1 MKKIITFLLI
11 TAVMTTG
18 SLYAHGGYHGGGSY
32 HRGGSYYHGGWGWGL
47 AAPLFIG
54 GALGYAASRPTVVY
68 ESAPNVIYTQPQ
80 STMVIQQSSPQ
91 MIQQTTVVPNNGGGV
106 YEERWVYFDDCK
118 CQRKVLVNMQQ

>member
-1 MKKIITFLLI
+1 MKKILSVLLI
-11 TAVMTTG
+11 TALVTTG
-18 SLYAHGGYHGGGSY
+18 TLVARGGYYGGGGYHGGG
-32 HRGGSYYHGGWGWGL
+32 HYHGGWGWGGW

-68 ESAPNVIYTQPQ
+68 ESAPNIIYTQPQ
-80 STMVIQQSSPQ
+80 STMVIQQTPQ
-91 MIQQTTVVPNNGGGV
+91 VIQQNTVIPTNENGV

>member
-1 MKKIITFLLI
+1 MKKIVSVLLI
-11 TAVMTTG
+11 TAVVTTG
-18 SLYAHGGYHGGGSY
+18 TLFARGGYYGGGGYHGGG
-32 HRGGSYYHGGWGWGL
+32 HYHGGWGWGL

>member
-1 MKKIITFLLI
+1 MKKIVSFILI
-11 TAVMTTG
+11 ATLMTTG
-18 SLYAHGGYHGGGSY
+18 TLFAWGGYYGGGYYHGGG
-32 HRGGSYYHGGWGWGL
+32 HYHGGWGW

-80 STMVIQQSSPQ
+80 STMIIQQSSPQ
-91 MIQQTTVVPNNGGGV
+91 VIQQTTIVPNNGTV